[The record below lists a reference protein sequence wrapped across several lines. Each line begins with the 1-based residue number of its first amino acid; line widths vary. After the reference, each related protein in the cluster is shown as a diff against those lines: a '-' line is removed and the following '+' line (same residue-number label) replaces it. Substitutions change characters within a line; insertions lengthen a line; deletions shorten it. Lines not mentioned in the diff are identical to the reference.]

1 MENDLSIAP
10 ELTSN
15 EKVAKTIITKL
26 KEDKLILNDETVAEK
41 KIANGT
47 IKENDWKVLFES
59 KLKEIKDEPISETK

>member
-1 MENDLSIAP
+1 MDT

-15 EKVAKTIITKL
+15 ETVAKTVLEKL
-26 KEDKLILNDETVAEK
+26 KESKLILNDESVAEK

-59 KLKEIKDEPISETK
+59 KLKEVIQDEPPSEAK